1 MAEVTKL
8 LSFLRKQAG
17 NRIKRKDLEKAML
30 GKKGPARLDEQLI
43 LLSQLGL
50 IVEKDRNIQISHPFT
65 LSGRISFNKRGL
77 AFVEAPGDRDVFVAP
92 EYTGNALPGDRVEV
106 VLHNRSRERFE
117 GRVLRVLERERSYF
131 RLKVTEAAGAR
142 RTAGILLDI
151 RPPLMAW
158 LTTVPS
164 EFLKFVKK
172 DQVLIV
178 ALTGEKKHAGYSEY
192 QMARFIRLEEAE
204 DDLERVLLKYGYD
217 KEYPPVALE
226 EQRDVDERS
235 VSDWKERKDLRGLF
249 TITIDGADAKDF
261 DDAISLRKEKDGW
274 ELVVHIADVAYYVKQ
289 NSPLDQEARKRAT
302 SVYLPGMVLP
312 MLPAALSEELCSLKA
327 GVNRLAMSVRMTI
340 RKDGTIKRYDFCRS
354 IITVDQRLTYDG
366 ADEILNTGDGH
377 LAEMLRDF
385 QEMSRALKARRV
397 AGGRID
403 LEIPEI
409 SFQKG
414 PVPEK
419 KVRLQSSIMI
429 EEAMLSANTCVA
441 EHLRK
446 NKAAALYRTHAPMD
460 LEKLELLN
468 YFLKLHDIAPIVPE
482 NAASLQK
489 ALAKISERGN
499 RESRIFQFLL
509 LRSFMQAVYSQ
520 DPEGH
525 WALALRDYCHFTSPI
540 RRYPDLV
547 CHRALAGLLRKKDRP
562 AAEDLVN
569 LGRHTSE
576 RERKAMDAERD
587 AAKLFGLRYLSGV
600 TDKKMQ
606 AILSGFKFDRLFFEL
621 ENGLEA
627 VVKSEELGG
636 GELVGPDPFSVFIPG
651 LARPAYLG
659 EEWGLELMEVDFENM
674 VALFR
679 PDFKKIPRSTDWK
692 G

>member
-8 LSFLRKQAG
+8 LSFLRKQSG
-17 NRIKRKDLEKAML
+17 NTIKRKELEKAMQ
-30 GKKGPARLDEQLI
+30 GKKGSARLDEQLI

-50 IVEKDRNIQISHPFT
+50 VREKDRNIEIARPFT
-65 LSGRISFNKRGL
+65 VSGRISFNKRGL

-92 EYTGNALPGDRVEV
+92 EFTGNALPGDRVEV

-117 GRVLRVLERERSYF
+117 GRVMRVLERERRYF

-142 RTAGILLDI
+142 RTSGILLDI
-151 RPPLMAW
+151 RPPLLAW
-158 LTTVPS
+158 LTSVPA
-164 EFLKFVKK
+164 EFLRFVKK
-172 DQVLIV
+172 DSVIIV

-192 QMARFIRLEEAE
+192 QMARFVRLEEAE
-204 DDLERVLLKYGYD
+204 DDLERVIYKYGYD
-217 KEYPPVALE
+217 REYPPVKIE
-226 EQRDVDERS
+226 ETTVDERS
-235 VSDWKERKDLRGLF
+235 VSDWTERKDLRGLF

-261 DDAISLRKEKDGW
+261 DDAISLKKEKDGW
-274 ELVVHIADVAYYVKQ
+274 ELTVHIADVAYYVKQ
-289 NSPLDQEARKRAT
+289 NSDLDQEARRRAT

-327 GVNRLAMSVRMTI
+327 GVNRLAMTAVMNI
-340 RKDGTIKRYDFCRS
+340 RKDGHIKRYDFYRS
-354 IITVDQRLTYDG
+354 VITVDQRLTYEG
-366 ADEILNTGDGH
+366 ADEILKSGKGQTAD
-377 LAEMLRDF
+377 MLRDF
-385 QEMSRALKARRV
+385 SELSRSLKERRI
-397 AGGRID
+397 AAGRID

-409 SFQKG
+409 SFQRG

-419 KVRLQSSIMI
+419 KARLMSSIMI

-441 EHLRK
+441 EYLRK

-468 YFLKLHDIAPIVPE
+468 YFLKLHDISPILPK
-482 NAASLQK
+482 NPASLQR
-489 ALAKISERGN
+489 ALTRINERGN

-509 LRSFMQAVYSQ
+509 LRSFMQAVYSP
-520 DPEGH
+520 DPAGH
-525 WALALRDYCHFTSPI
+525 WALALKDYCHFTSPI

-547 CHRALAGLLRKKDRP
+547 CHRALAGLLRKKNRP
-562 AAEDLVN
+562 GPEDLAT

-576 RERKAMDAERD
+576 RERKAMEAERD
-587 AAKLFGLRYLSGV
+587 AAKLFGLRYLASV
-600 TDKKMQ
+600 TEKRMQ
-606 AILSGFKFDRLFFEL
+606 AILSGFKYDRLFFQL

-627 VVKSEELGG
+627 VVKNEELGG
-636 GELVGPDPFSVFIPG
+636 GELVGPDPFSVFVPR

-659 EEWGLELMEVDFENM
+659 EEWGLELLEVDFENM

-679 PDFKKIPRSTDWK
+679 PDFKKIPRSTHWK